1 MRLSFPPL
9 SAPILPALVLL
20 AVLGVDAQ
28 AATDPAD
35 AAIPRPTPQAAC
47 TLMRVTPNDAARQAF
62 LDPLI
67 TLTHT
72 GPSSGACGPITLR
85 DADGAVVATTT
96 VADTDWPDPRGGVVG
111 RRTIEPSAPLRQGS
125 TYRIHWNQQ
134 DVATF
139 TVGTERRGAVVGVVD
154 APLQLPGL
162 PGNAHPG
169 KGDVDDVLEAFAES
183 IAKGSG
189 VKQWLFERV
198 LRFELPQLAKPHAR
212 FGAHVRKL
220 TYRSADANGNPLTL
234 SALMVTPEPAFGGPP
249 VDFRAMP
256 VVIGQRGSTDNDGG
270 APSSAATSMVVPAL
284 VAAGR
289 GHLFL
294 APDLIGVGD
303 SADQPQAYLV
313 AADTAAQTA
322 DLLRAA
328 RAFVAQ
334 SHQATIGPDLR
345 LFGGSQGAHSTIASL
360 PLLAREGTVR
370 LVSAGQGP
378 YDVQRTFQGSLL
390 AAAGAPRDAYAE
402 REELAFLPSHLRDVM
417 LSHRAYGNYAFD
429 PARVFDANGQI
440 LPSFLQAYRAG
451 QEHDLDRHLAANS
464 LVTGTQVLDLPLAQ
478 LQLYHFSQDPLVPAQ
493 NTVDLLAALQQ
504 PPARRTSA
512 ARAWA

>member
-1 MRLSFPPL
+1 
-9 SAPILPALVLL
+9 
-20 AVLGVDAQ
+20 
-28 AATDPAD
+28 
-35 AAIPRPTPQAAC
+35 
-47 TLMRVTPNDAARQAF
+47 MRVTPNDAARQTF
-62 LDPLI
+62 IDPLI
-67 TLTHT
+67 TLTHV
-72 GPSSGACGPITLR
+72 GPGAGDCGPITLR
-85 DADGAVVATTT
+85 DAEGAIIPTTT
-96 VADTDWPDPRGGVVG
+96 VADTDWPDPKGGVVG
-111 RRTIEPSAPLRQGS
+111 RRTIEPIAPLRQGS

-139 TVGTERRGAVVGVVD
+139 AVGTERRGAVVAVVD
-154 APLQLPGL
+154 APLQVRGL
-162 PGNAHPG
+162 PGIAHPG
-169 KGDVDDVLEAFAES
+169 KGDVDNVLEAFAES

-189 VKQWLFERV
+189 VRKWLFERV
-198 LRFELPQLAKPHAR
+198 LRSGLPQLAKPRAR

-234 SALMVTPEPAFGGPP
+234 SALMVTPEPSFSSPA

-270 APSSAATSMVVPAL
+270 APSSAATSMVIPAL

-360 PLLAREGTVR
+360 PLLVREGTVR
-370 LVSAGQGP
+370 LVSAAQGP
-378 YDVQRTFQGSLL
+378 YDVQRTFRGSLL

-402 REELAFLPSHLRDVM
+402 REDLAFLPGHLRDVM
-417 LSHRAYGNYAFD
+417 LSHQAHGNYAFD
-429 PARVFDANGQI
+429 PARVFDTDGQ
-440 LPSFLQAYRAG
+440 LLASFLQAYRHG
-451 QEHDLDRHLAANS
+451 QAHDLDRHLAANS
-464 LVTGTQVLDLPLAQ
+464 LVVGTQVHDLPHAR

-493 NTVDLLAALQQ
+493 NTVDLLTALQQ
-504 PPARRTSA
+504 PRHRFAEVQRGNCHEHSELVKLLLKLSKRGMLKHTLCVAYQMDDFVGQLP
-512 ARAWA
+512 